1 MSHGY
6 LRPCLEVSYSVFVFF
21 VILRVKFLEGR
32 HQDKWQISVV
42 LPDWGVQRGAGT
54 RREENSAS
62 TPAGGAQV
70 SGCGRRAGA
79 ALLSAPA
86 SETVTCSGGADLR
99 GRAWEGRRAG
109 GSGSP
114 EARREAGTC
123 AARGGVRA
131 EAGTAAGGEGRGGA
145 WERAGR
151 RRGRGGA
158 EPRRARPSEGEG
170 QSSHWARSGWPLR
183 AWGERGPRRGG
194 ATPSPALLPAPGEG
208 TVWRRRRGQRGRRR
222 RLCPGMVVWGNA
234 EGCDRNKVYRSR
246 VPAIRNKDVTFQL
259 CKALKC
265 CVSASGALRNL
276 ELNGLV
282 LRERDLTMLTSCQA
296 VTAVFVLNPGSVS
309 VSWKYCNDRL
319 HTCKIFLHR
328 VRK

>member
-1 MSHGY
+1 
-6 LRPCLEVSYSVFVFF
+6 
-21 VILRVKFLEGR
+21 
-32 HQDKWQISVV
+32 
-42 LPDWGVQRGAGT
+42 
-54 RREENSAS
+54 
-62 TPAGGAQV
+62 
-70 SGCGRRAGA
+70 
-79 ALLSAPA
+79 
-86 SETVTCSGGADLR
+86 
-99 GRAWEGRRAG
+99 
-109 GSGSP
+109 
-114 EARREAGTC
+114 
-123 AARGGVRA
+123 
-131 EAGTAAGGEGRGGA
+131 
-145 WERAGR
+145 
-151 RRGRGGA
+151 
-158 EPRRARPSEGEG
+158 
-170 QSSHWARSGWPLR
+170 
-183 AWGERGPRRGG
+183 
-194 ATPSPALLPAPGEG
+194 
-208 TVWRRRRGQRGRRR
+208 
-222 RLCPGMVVWGNA
+222 MVVWGNA